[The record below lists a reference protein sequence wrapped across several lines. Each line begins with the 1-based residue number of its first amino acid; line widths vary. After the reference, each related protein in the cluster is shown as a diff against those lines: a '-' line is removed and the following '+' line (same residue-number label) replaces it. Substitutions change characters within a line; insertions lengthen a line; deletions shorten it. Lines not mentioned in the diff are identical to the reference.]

1 MLFMCITIRR
11 ANFILP
17 LRKRKRKEV
26 TKMKKTKKAIAAVLS
41 AVTMFSV
48 ASFGT
53 VATHAATRGRT
64 MDKTYCTVKI
74 SQKLL
79 NKSGRQYASVK
90 LNTGTG
96 WNIFNTGRP
105 IKVTLRDGQGRYIC
119 SWTAKG
125 GDKIRLGDDHSEYRI
140 CLDYASGEWDVVGNT
155 YKWKITSPKDCTIY

>member
-1 MLFMCITIRR
+1 MCITIRR

-96 WNIFNTGRP
+96 WNIFSTGRP